1 MKHGHL
7 QGIESAPGN
16 THIATLPR
24 RPRVA
29 GEPRNYL
36 QTVSLLLFGILAIG
50 RNSLAGAESADIDA
64 RADIPA
70 ASEVREDSVIAR
82 GHCIVFSIGGVFEDG
97 GEFIA
102 RFRAV
107 GHVESGGKGNA
118 IFL

>member
-16 THIATLPR
+16 THHADVAV
-24 RPRVA
+24 RPRLA

-64 RADIPA
+64 RADVTA
-70 ASEVREDSVIAR
+70 ASEVSEDSVVAR
-82 GHCIVFSIGGVFEDG
+82 GHCVIFSVGMVFED
-97 GEFIA
+97 
-102 RFRAV
+102 RR
-107 GHVESGGKGNA
+107 K
-118 IFL
+118 FLAPV